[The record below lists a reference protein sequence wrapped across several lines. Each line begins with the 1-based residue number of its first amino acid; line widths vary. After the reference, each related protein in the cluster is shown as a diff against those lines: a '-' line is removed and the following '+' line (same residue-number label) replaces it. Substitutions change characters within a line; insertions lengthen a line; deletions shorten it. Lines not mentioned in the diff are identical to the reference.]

1 MNPSILSVELK
12 TIVFDYLWHEIV
24 SDIVLS
30 HWSFKLVNTKL
41 CFHFSA
47 LTLEQIT
54 DLKTGTRKSLAF
66 EKTFYAKMATPATMR
81 QLEERQVDR
90 AINCLLWSPRM
101 DILAVVSETNDV
113 SLFRLNWQRVS
124 FEISLLNVA
133 L

>member
-1 MNPSILSVELK
+1 
-12 TIVFDYLWHEIV
+12 
-24 SDIVLS
+24 
-30 HWSFKLVNTKL
+30 
-41 CFHFSA
+41 
-47 LTLEQIT
+47 
-54 DLKTGTRKSLAF
+54 
-66 EKTFYAKMATPATMR
+66 MATPATMR